1 MAKGA
6 RVARSVYVTAMEPG
20 SGKSAVVLG
29 LTEVLSRHAA
39 RLAFYRPF
47 VRSADVPDTAIE
59 LIRHEGKVVYKRKQK

>member
-1 MAKGA
+1 MA

-47 VRSADVPDTAIE
+47 VRSADVPDPAIE
-59 LIRHEGKVVYKRKQK
+59 LIRHRYRLSGGAGAGPR